1 MLEEIELKIEEIV
14 RIILSKPTSEIT
26 KSDYDILTSECFRI
40 KNKLDSAEHNKRLAE
55 MMTSLLAK

>member
-26 KSDYDILTSECFRI
+26 KSDYEILTSECFRI
-40 KNKLDSAEHNKRLAE
+40 KNKIDSVEHNKRMTE
-55 MMTSLLAK
+55 MLTALWTK